1 MFWSIIVAMFTG
13 IVRTVKKV
21 KNVKKEGSSLF
32 LNIEKPTSFKIKS
45 GNSILT
51 SGACLTVVKVS
62 ADSYITEIMKATLDK
77 TSFGI
82 LLPDWVNLEPSIKAG
97 EPIDG
102 HFVLGHVDTVGK
114 IEKIERDNRTMSVAI
129 THPKE
134 NSRLIIPRGSIAVD
148 GVSLSVADCEP
159 GRFLV
164 NLVDFTIG
172 GTIFRYAKEGNAVN
186 IEYDML
192 GKYLIKNYG

>member
-1 MFWSIIVAMFTG
+1 MFTG
-13 IVRTVKKV
+13 IIRTVKKV

-32 LNIEKPTSFKIKS
+32 LNIEKPTSFPVKA
-45 GNSILT
+45 GHSIST
-51 SGACLTVVKVS
+51 NGACLTVVKVS
-62 ADSYITEIMKATLDK
+62 GDSYITELMKATLEK

-82 LLPDWVNLEPSIKAG
+82 QLPDWVNLEPSIKAG

-114 IEKIERDNRTMSVAI
+114 IEKIERDNRTMSVVI

-134 NSRLIIPRGSIAVD
+134 NSQLIIPRGSIAVD
-148 GVSLSVADCEP
+148 GVSLSVADSEP

-172 GTIFRYAKEGNAVN
+172 GTIFRYSKEGDAVN

-192 GKYLIKNYG
+192 GKYILNKING